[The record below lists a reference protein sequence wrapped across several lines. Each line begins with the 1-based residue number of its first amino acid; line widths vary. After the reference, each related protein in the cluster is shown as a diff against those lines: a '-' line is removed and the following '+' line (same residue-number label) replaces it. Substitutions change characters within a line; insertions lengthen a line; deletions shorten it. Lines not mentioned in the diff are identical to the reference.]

1 MPSACN
7 ACGATGAPLA
17 KVSLGH
23 DFFGRVYDRLTP
35 ASDRSP
41 AWYCPPCSEEKGMQL
56 DLRAIRE
63 AAQAGPGGPLDPP
76 GELDRAVAR
85 LRKIA
90 ARLAEGY
97 QPGTPFHGRLL
108 AAADVAAALS
118 DLEKRA
124 AGAAP

>member
-41 AWYCPPCSEEKGMQL
+41 AWYWSSES
-56 DLRAIRE
+56 R
-63 AAQAGPGGPLDPP
+63 
-76 GELDRAVAR
+76 
-85 LRKIA
+85 
-90 ARLAEGY
+90 
-97 QPGTPFHGRLL
+97 T
-108 AAADVAAALS
+108 
-118 DLEKRA
+118 
-124 AGAAP
+124 